1 MSDTPYGP
9 GQFYWLLIVLLAV
22 AAFGTVP
29 FFVRE
34 FASAGMDPAAIAFLR
49 YVLTA
54 VVMLP
59 FLAVRSGKLIA
70 TLMGMLAGMVMGFGW
85 IGYVTSVSATTI
97 AASSV
102 IYLSYPIFTVIF
114 TWALLGE
121 IPGTRGFLA
130 AVMALVSVVIMVT
143 ASVLADL
150 TLIGLI
156 FALSA
161 PLAFGFALTIQRG
174 WLGRLNMLQQLAC
187 VPFGACLALAPVA
200 WFNTDGQLLPQTMNW
215 GMLAAYALA
224 TSLIPSFFYLLGS
237 ARIGRVRS
245 AIAGSIELPVMM
257 GLGVLIFTE
266 TVGGP
271 EMGAAALVIVATL
284 VGALSHQP
292 RGRPP
297 GF

>member
-9 GQFYWLLIVLLAV
+9 GQFYWTLIVLLAI

-29 FFVRE
+29 VFVRE
-34 FASAGMDPAAIAFLR
+34 LVGAGMDPAAIGFMR

-59 FLAVRSGKLIA
+59 FLAIRSGKLIA

-85 IGYVTSVSATTI
+85 IGYVAAVTATTV

-102 IYLSYPIFTVIF
+102 IYLSFPIFTVIF

-121 IPGTRGFLA
+121 IPGPRGFIA
-130 AVMALVSVVIMVT
+130 AFLALVSVVLSVT
-143 ASVLADL
+143 AAVYADL

-174 WLGRLNMLQQLAC
+174 WLGRLNLLQQLAC

-200 WFNTDGQLLPQTMNW
+200 WFNTEGQIVPPDVDWL
-215 GMLAAYALA
+215 MLAAFAA
-224 TSLIPSFFYLLGS
+224 GTSLVPSFLYLLGS

-245 AIAGSIELPVMM
+245 ALAGVIELPVMM
-257 GLGVLIFTE
+257 ALGVVVFTETLGVLEI
-266 TVGGP
+266 
-271 EMGAAALVIVATL
+271 GAAALVVAATFI
-284 VGALSHQP
+284 GAMSHQP

-297 GF
+297 GS